1 MKGKIKWY
9 NSKKGYGFIVGE
21 NGKDIFVHK
30 NDMPVDEN
38 LNEDAPVE
46 YDIEDTERGPQAK
59 KVKKL

>member
-1 MKGKIKWY
+1 
-9 NSKKGYGFIVGE
+9 
-21 NGKDIFVHK
+21 
-30 NDMPVDEN
+30 MPAGEN